1 MFSIKNFLN
10 SLREY
15 IVMCSKSKY
24 ALVILIVVA
33 FTESSFF
40 VIPPDIILFTMA
52 MAVPSRALFYAFVTT
67 LSSVVGGLFGYLLGY
82 LFFDVFIFDYIAS
95 HAKYLTAFNQFKDF
109 YNSYSFM
116 ATFIAGF
123 TPIPYKI
130 ATIASGAFQA
140 NIIYFTLASIC
151 SRGLRFFILAMVIK
165 LFHKSGKDI
174 IIKHFKKLIIVLS
187 LLICILFIMYKLF
200 M

>member
-1 MFSIKNFLN
+1 MINKKNFLN
-10 SLREY
+10 ELRDN
-15 IVMCSKSKY
+15 IIMCSKSKY
-24 ALVILIVVA
+24 ALIILIIVA

-40 VIPPDIILFTMA
+40 VIPPDVLLFAMA
-52 MAVPSRALFYAFVTT
+52 MAVPSRAFFYAFVTMV
-67 LSSVVGGLFGYLLGY
+67 SSVLGGLFGYLIGY
-82 LFFDVFIFDYIAS
+82 LFFDMFIFEYISS
-95 HAKYLTAFNQFKDF
+95 HPKYLAAFNQFKDF

-140 NIIYFTLASIC
+140 NIVYFTLASIA
-151 SRGLRFFILAMVIK
+151 SRGLRFFLLAFVIK
-165 LFHKSGKDI
+165 LFHKSGKEL

-187 LLICILFIMYKLF
+187 LLACIIFIIYKIF
-200 M
+200 V